1 MRFRQNVQQSG
12 AKGYITAFSHYSLS
26 VASCGHGIHKQWV
39 PKTIRST
46 KTWLN
51 NTSAR
56 KIKNQNK
63 KHFFFYTNTK
73 AETFR
78 LTSSP
83 RQPDRFRSWML
94 RHSLTETKEGLLR
107 CWQSR
112 MLRWMRYMRALGRR
126 LATIL
131 SVTLPCKLSLMPL
144 KAHPFRTDFWVRQS
158 NQNTQSLLC

>member
-1 MRFRQNVQQSG
+1 MKTCIMRFRQNVQQSG

-63 KHFFFYTNTK
+63 KHFFFTLILK
-73 AETFR
+73 
-78 LTSSP
+78 
-83 RQPDRFRSWML
+83 QK
-94 RHSLTETKEGLLR
+94 HSD
-107 CWQSR
+107 S
-112 MLRWMRYMRALGRR
+112 
-126 LATIL
+126 
-131 SVTLPCKLSLMPL
+131 
-144 KAHPFRTDFWVRQS
+144 HPVQDSQTGS
-158 NQNTQSLLC
+158 GPECCGTH